1 MLQNNDTLL
10 ITDAERDQAL
20 ARLREGCV
28 DGRLTLE
35 EFSERVETVLTAR
48 TRAEITRA
56 IADVAAVRT
65 APPVERDETERII
78 AVMGD
83 AKRKGRWRIGPST
96 KAIAVMGDCQLDL
109 RRAEVTSS
117 EVEITAYAIMG
128 DVKVI
133 VPEGVEVELTGM
145 AIMGDKK
152 YRVADVRPLPGAP
165 LIRVRAYV
173 VMGDVKVESK
183 R

>member
-1 MLQNNDTLL
+1 MSQNSNTLL
-10 ITDAERDQAL
+10 ITDTERDRAL
-20 ARLREGCV
+20 ARLREACV

-48 TRAEITRA
+48 TQAEIEPA
-56 IADVAAVRT
+56 VANIAMMRT
-65 APPVERDETERII
+65 APVVERDETKQII
-78 AVMGD
+78 AVMGT
-83 AKRKGRWRIGPST
+83 AKRKGRWRIGPFT
-96 KAIAVMGDCQLDL
+96 RAIALMGGCLLDL
-109 RRAEVTSS
+109 RQAEVTSS

-145 AIMGDKK
+145 AVMGDKK
-152 YRVADVRPLPGAP
+152 YKVKDARPLPGAP
-165 LIRVRAYV
+165 LIRVRAYA

>member
-1 MLQNNDTLL
+1 MLQHTKTLL

-20 ARLREGCV
+20 AQLREACV

-48 TRAEITRA
+48 TQTEIAPAVADIAAMRA
-56 IADVAAVRT
+56 
-65 APPVERDETERII
+65 APVVEREETEQII

-83 AKRKGRWRIGPST
+83 AKRKGRWRIGPLT
-96 KAIAVMGDCQLDL
+96 RAIAVMGGCQLDL
-109 RRAEVTSS
+109 RQAEVTSS
-117 EVEITAYAIMG
+117 EVEIVAYAIMG

-133 VPEGVEVELTGM
+133 VPEGVDVELTGV

-152 YRVADVRPLPGAP
+152 YKVKDAKPLPGAP